1 MAALCCGVS
10 VCVLI
15 LSCGHQFVTSDV
27 VYRQYL
33 CVYLLRSSFKHICT
47 HWLHALW
54 PILGC
59 VHLCVRVWQVF
70 CVTTHH
76 PSSQMGEWQEEQKQ
90 IPRSG
95 KNKRVMPTND
105 KCLLC
110 ACERERWRDVC
121 VCVFSAV
128 RIWLWDCVGEI
139 EREKD
144 KANECWET
152 WRKENGMVFL
162 FYQFSRRTHTHPDRF
177 DHSILVRLMIYL
189 LFFNERKC
197 SHALGHLE
205 H

>member
-1 MAALCCGVS
+1 MILASVGKRQLCVV
-10 VCVLI
+10 VCLFVYLY
-15 LSCGHQFVTSDV
+15 SCGHQFVTSDV

-59 VHLCVRVWQVF
+59 VYLCVRVWQVF

-152 WRKENGMVFL
+152 WRKENGMG
-162 FYQFSRRTHTHPDRF
+162 
-177 DHSILVRLMIYL
+177 
-189 LFFNERKC
+189 FFV
-197 SHALGHLE
+197 LPVQ
-205 H
+205 